1 MRVAIVGGGFAG
13 IAAAW
18 SLSQQENCEVHVYE
32 KTWRLGGK
40 ATSTRADDGTIR
52 THSLQLWLGF
62 YENAFRMMRECYAE
76 VEEYGWGPGPTSAEA
91 LAYGRMED
99 AFFPEPNVGAGVG
112 QTPNPPR
119 DWAVW
124 SAYLP
129 PAKGLPG
136 EPLDDDF
143 KSLHARELSLAQLR
157 LAQDSDAE
165 RHPHAE

>member
-99 AFFPEPNVGAGVG
+99 AFFPEPN
-112 QTPNPPR
+112 
-119 DWAVW
+119 
-124 SAYLP
+124 
-129 PAKGLPG
+129 
-136 EPLDDDF
+136 
-143 KSLHARELSLAQLR
+143 
-157 LAQDSDAE
+157 
-165 RHPHAE
+165 